1 MGKTTNL
8 PEGRKESIEKNC
20 KNSDCFEVVQWP
32 DVQSYMGQPDFAE
45 NSQLIDGEMYDKY
58 GDQAYLVNKV
68 WMEKQDLVLF
78 TR

>member
-1 MGKTTNL
+1 MEKTTNL
-8 PEGRKESIEKNC
+8 PDGKNNTIEKNR
-20 KNSDCFEVVQWP
+20 KDSDYFEVVQWP

-58 GDQAYLVNKV
+58 GDQAYLVNKA
-68 WMEKQDLVLF
+68 WMEKQDLLLF

>member
-1 MGKTTNL
+1 M
-8 PEGRKESIEKNC
+8 E
-20 KNSDCFEVVQWP
+20 
-32 DVQSYMGQPDFAE
+32 QPDFAE

-68 WMEKQDLVLF
+68 WMEKLDLVLF